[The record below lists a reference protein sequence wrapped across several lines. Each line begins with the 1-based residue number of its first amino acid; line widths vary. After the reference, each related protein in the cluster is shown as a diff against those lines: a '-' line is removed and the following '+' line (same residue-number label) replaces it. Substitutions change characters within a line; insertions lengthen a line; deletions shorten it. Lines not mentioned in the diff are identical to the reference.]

1 MTKQSDDPVSE
12 YMARVKTAAGGLPP
26 RQRDEL
32 LRDLR
37 EHIDTAR
44 QALPSESE
52 VEIRGI
58 LDRLGDPFDIVEAA
72 EDEHG
77 LRRSSG
83 DRSAMIRNVDG
94 KKVAMIIAGVIF
106 AVLIIIL
113 IFGVFFIGGGSLPT
127 PDP

>member
-1 MTKQSDDPVSE
+1 MTKQDDPVSE
-12 YMARVKTAAGGLPP
+12 YMARVRTAAGGLPP

-44 QALPSESE
+44 QDLPSESE
-52 VEIRGI
+52 AEVRDI

-77 LRRSSG
+77 SRRPDG
-83 DRSAMIRNVDG
+83 DRSGVIRKVDRRRITMIV
-94 KKVAMIIAGVIF
+94 AGVIL
-106 AVLIIIL
+106 AVLVMIL
-113 IFGVFFIGGGSLPT
+113 IIFVFFIGGGSSPT
-127 PDP
+127 AGP